1 MIALTGLDLATK
13 PLDDVLKTK
22 LKETAVKQEVE
33 KLAEMQR
40 SVLRTMVALLP
51 LVSQAHTPRF
61 SAFVDDIRGGAL
73 YGGEFREMVANAE
86 QSRTSVNGIDRMDID

>member
-1 MIALTGLDLATK
+1 MK

-40 SVLRTMVALLP
+40 SILRTLVALLP
-51 LVSQAHTPRF
+51 LASPAHTPRF
-61 SAFVDDIRGGAL
+61 AQFVEEVRAGPL
-73 YGGEFREMVANAE
+73 YGGEFRDLLANAE
-86 QSRTSVNGIDRMDID
+86 QNRSSANGFDRMDVD

>member
-1 MIALTGLDLATK
+1 MDA
-13 PLDDVLKTK
+13 VLKTK

-51 LVSQAHTPRF
+51 LVTSSHTPRF
-61 SAFVDDIRGGAL
+61 AQFVNEVRAGPL
-73 YGGEFREMVANAE
+73 YGGEFRDLVISAE
-86 QSRTSVNGIDRMDID
+86 QNRSSINGADRMDLD